1 MMVESTPS
9 VEVDTNESLLSDYM
23 KKVTVWDYY
32 SMTKENYLS
41 LPRTN
46 QEKMI
51 REYYSEMVKR
61 SSDGKIVFIC
71 FLCMPSRPNNKKI
84 FDALK
89 GPLTEM
95 KTWSELREIYLRLK
109 GS

>member
-46 QEKMI
+46 
-51 REYYSEMVKR
+51 
-61 SSDGKIVFIC
+61 
-71 FLCMPSRPNNKKI
+71 
-84 FDALK
+84 
-89 GPLTEM
+89 
-95 KTWSELREIYLRLK
+95 
-109 GS
+109 